1 MVRGSPLH
9 SPVLKDS
16 RTPRG
21 RLSQGPGWSVQ
32 VLKRTEGIVLKTT
45 LFGEADLIVTYLTRD
60 FGLLSVFAKSPR
72 KTTSR
77 FGSSLEPLTHAAI
90 SFMGREDADLPRL
103 TQSDILRPFHAVRTD
118 VGCLSDVAEMLELG
132 LHLIGQRDPHEGIFG
147 LYIETLQKLDVER
160 RNPVC
165 FLAFKIRL
173 LLASGFAPR
182 LEACGRCGG
191 GACGNGTRHFH
202 VSQGSVLCPEC
213 GRGGGEEIALSDGAV
228 RFYGSLRT
236 WPMATI
242 DRVRAP
248 EPLITELR
256 GIIDAHVSYLVTG
269 PLKSARM
276 RGTRAVE
283 LRARHSGR

>member
-1 MVRGSPLH
+1 
-9 SPVLKDS
+9 
-16 RTPRG
+16 
-21 RLSQGPGWSVQ
+21 

-60 FGLLSVFAKSPR
+60 FGLLSVFARSPR

-90 SFMGREDADLPRL
+90 SFIGREDADLPRL

-118 VGCLSDVAEMLELG
+118 VGCLLDVAEMRELG
-132 LHLIGQRDPHEGIFG
+132 LRLVGQRDPQQGIFG
-147 LYIETLQKLDVER
+147 LYIETLEKLDVER

-173 LLASGFAPR
+173 LQAAGFAPR
-182 LEACGRCGG
+182 LHACGRCGG
-191 GACGNGTRHFH
+191 HTCGSGTRRFYMPH
-202 VSQGSVLCPEC
+202 GSVLCPEC
-213 GRGGGEEIALSDGAV
+213 ARGGGQDIALSDGAV
-228 RFYGSLRT
+228 KFYRSLMT

-248 EPLITELR
+248 ERLVAELR
-256 GIIDAHVSYLVTG
+256 GVIDAHVGYLVTG

-276 RGTRAVE
+276 RGIPAVGMRAQ
-283 LRARHSGR
+283 HSGG